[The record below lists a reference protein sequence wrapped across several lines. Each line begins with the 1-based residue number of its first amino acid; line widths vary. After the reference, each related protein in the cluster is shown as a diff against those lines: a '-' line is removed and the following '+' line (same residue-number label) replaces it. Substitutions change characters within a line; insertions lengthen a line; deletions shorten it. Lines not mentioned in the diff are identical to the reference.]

1 MTFLVLAR
9 RDGVR
14 ARILRELG
22 AREEGLTVGQLE
34 AMTKMSHFYIRS
46 VLNELEKEGKIRKVL
61 QSNGRKG
68 RSATLIILGG
78 VENDK

>member
-1 MTFLVLAR
+1 
-9 RDGVR
+9 
-14 ARILRELG
+14 
-22 AREEGLTVGQLE
+22 
-34 AMTKMSHFYIRS
+34 MSHFYIRS